1 MRLAL
6 GIEYDGSSFFGWQLQ
21 PELSTIQGEIERGLS
36 QIAGEP
42 IRVFCAGRTDTGV
55 HATYQIIHFDTTVI
69 RPIGAWV
76 RGLNALISN
85 EISILWVREV
95 SVDFHARYSA
105 LRRTYR
111 YLLLN
116 REQRPGLFAKNIGW
130 YHKNLD
136 IDAMNNA
143 ALALIGKHDF
153 SAFRSSECQ
162 ANSPVRVIEE
172 LSIRSSGN
180 IIIFEITANAFL
192 HHMVRNIVGTL
203 VYIGAGK
210 HSVEW
215 MQEILFSRDRALAAP
230 TFSPN
235 GLYLTAIDYNP
246 DWRLPKPEP
255 FSNFKATLTFSDF

>member
-6 GIEYDGSSFFGWQLQ
+6 GIEYDGSAFFGWQLQ
-21 PELSTIQGEIERGLS
+21 PDIATIQGEIEAGLS

-42 IRVFCAGRTDTGV
+42 VRVFCAGRTDTGV
-55 HATYQIIHFDTTVI
+55 HATYQIVHFDTTVI
-69 RPIGAWV
+69 RPSGAWV

-85 EISILWVREV
+85 DISIRWVKEV
-95 SVDFHARYSA
+95 SLNFHARYSA

-116 REQRPGLFAKNIGW
+116 RAQRPGLFAKNVGW
-130 YHKNLD
+130 YHKKLD
-136 IDAMNNA
+136 VCAMRSA
-143 ALALIGKHDF
+143 ASALIGQNDF

-162 ANSPVRVIEE
+162 ANTPIRVIDG
-172 LSIRSSGN
+172 LYIRSIGE
-180 IIIFEITANAFL
+180 IIVFEITANAFL

-210 HSVEW
+210 RPVDW
-215 MQEILFSRDRALAAP
+215 MEEILISRNRALAAP

-235 GLYLTAIDYNP
+235 GLYLTSIDYDP
-246 DWRLPKPEP
+246 DWALPVPG
-255 FSNFKATLTFSDF
+255 SFSDLETALTSLTA